1 VHPAGAGHRIAL
13 FELMEDHM
21 TNGVEDRALSRA
33 AIFGL
38 GALGGGLPIL
48 VSLLAVDL
56 PTVFSDHSLTV
67 GNLLGYA
74 IRVGILVFLGGV
86 VAMLNSDVKQP
97 LSLVQL
103 GIAAP
108 ALVSAYINGAPPPK
122 AELDRHSYLAF
133 SSAWAAEVDADRP
146 IVTAGFIEDV
156 ARGIGTNLGVLDRQ
170 NKKAAG
176 TTENAFKVENSQA
189 KTCVDIKSEG
199 DADAKLKELRGSFPA
214 PTYQVERGSCTK

>member
-1 VHPAGAGHRIAL
+1 
-13 FELMEDHM
+13 M
-21 TNGVEDRALSRA
+21 TNGIEDRGLSKS

-56 PTVFSDHSLTV
+56 PTVFSDHSLTA

-122 AELDRHSYLAF
+122 AELHSYLAF
-133 SSAWAAEVDADRP
+133 SSAWASEVDADRP
-146 IVTAGFIEDV
+146 IVAAGFIDDV
-156 ARGIGTNLGVLDRQ
+156 AKGIGTNLGVLDRQ
-170 NKKAAG
+170 NKKAA
-176 TTENAFKVENSQA
+176 TAENAFKVENSQA

-199 DADAKLKELRGSFPA
+199 NADAKLKELRSSFPS
-214 PTYQVERGSCTK
+214 PTYQVQLGSCAR

>member
-1 VHPAGAGHRIAL
+1 MA
-13 FELMEDHM
+13 
-21 TNGVEDRALSRA
+21 NGVEDKTLSRA

-56 PTVFSDHSLTV
+56 PTVISDHSLTI

-74 IRVGILVFLGGV
+74 IRLGILIFLGGV

-122 AELDRHSYLAF
+122 AELGHSYLAI
-133 SSAWAAEVDADRP
+133 SSAWAGELDANHP
-146 IVTAGFIEDV
+146 VATAGFLDDV
-156 ARGIGTNLGVLDRQ
+156 AKGIGTNLGVLDRL
-170 NKKAAG
+170 NKKASGPA
-176 TTENAFKVENSQA
+176 ENAFRVENAQTKS
-189 KTCVDIKSEG
+189 CVDIKSEG
-199 DADAKLKELRGSFPA
+199 DADAKLTELRSSFPSPA
-214 PTYQVERGSCTK
+214 YQVERGSCAR

>member
-1 VHPAGAGHRIAL
+1 
-13 FELMEDHM
+13 M
-21 TNGVEDRALSRA
+21 TNGVENSALSKA

-67 GNLLGYA
+67 GNLLGYG
-74 IRVGILVFLGGV
+74 IRVGILIFLGGV

-108 ALVSAYINGAPPPK
+108 ALVSAYINGASPPK
-122 AELDRHSYLAF
+122 VEPDRHSSLAF
-133 SSAWAAEVDADRP
+133 SSAWAAEADTSHP
-146 IVTAGFIEDV
+146 IATAGFLDDV
-156 ARGIGTNLGVLDRQ
+156 AKGIGTNLGVLDRL
-170 NKKAAG
+170 NKRAAG
-176 TTENAFKVENSQA
+176 TTENAFRVENSQT
-189 KTCVDIKSEG
+189 KSCVDIKSEG
-199 DADAKLKELRGSFPA
+199 DADAKLTELRSSFPS
-214 PTYQVERGSCTK
+214 PTYQVERGSCAK

>member
-1 VHPAGAGHRIAL
+1 
-13 FELMEDHM
+13 M
-21 TNGVEDRALSRA
+21 TNGVEDRGLSRA

-56 PTVFSDHSLTV
+56 PTVFSDHSLTA

-108 ALVSAYINGAPPPK
+108 ALVSAYINGAPAAK
-122 AELDRHSYLAF
+122 GEADRHPPLAF
-133 SSAWAAEVDADRP
+133 SLESVNDPPNRSVIP
-146 IVTAGFIEDV
+146 AGFLEEV
-156 ARGIGTNLGVLDRQ
+156 GKGLTTNLGVLDRL
-170 NKKAAG
+170 NKRTPVA
-176 TTENAFKVENSQA
+176 TENAFKVENSQA

-199 DADAKLKELRGSFPA
+199 DADAKLKELRSSFPS
-214 PTYQVERGSCTK
+214 PTYQVERGSCAR